1 VSPSEAFARLL
12 DLGVATVKTADV
24 ATALRVTTSAAT
36 KLLGRL
42 AAAKLIVR
50 LRSGLWL
57 LARTAPDPYGLA
69 EAVTAPMP
77 SYVSLQTAL
86 YLHGMIEQV
95 PDVIYLAS
103 LARTQKIATS
113 VGVFSVHHIAPELFD
128 GFETRA
134 DGTKL
139 ATPEKALFDVA
150 YLSGGRSRLFA
161 HLPELELPS
170 RFRRSLLRDWT
181 RRIAAPRKRSM
192 VETRLEAML
201 QRATKAEAIRRDS
214 AAHRR
219 AARTR
224 ATPAAGSDSR
234 GGSLRRAATSRR
246 ARS

>member
-1 VSPSEAFARLL
+1 MTPSEAYGRLL

-24 ATALRVTTSAAT
+24 ASTLRVTTSAAT
-36 KLLGRL
+36 KLLRRL

-57 LARTAPDPYGLA
+57 LARSAANAYGLA

-95 PDVIYLAS
+95 PGVIYLAS

-113 VGVFSVHHIAPELFD
+113 VSVFSVHHIAPELFD

-161 HLPELELPS
+161 HLPELELPA
-170 RFRRSLLRDWT
+170 RFRRGRLRDWT
-181 RRIAAPRKRSM
+181 RRITASRKRSM
-192 VETRLEAML
+192 VETRLETL
-201 QRATKAEAIRRDS
+201 IGLATTAETKRRG
-214 AAHRR
+214 
-219 AARTR
+219 
-224 ATPAAGSDSR
+224 AGAVPDR
-234 GGSLRRAATSRR
+234 PR
-246 ARS
+246 ARLAADGVTRRSSP

>member
-1 VSPSEAFARLL
+1 MISSEAYGRLL
-12 DLGVATVKTADV
+12 DLGVATVETADV
-24 ATALRVTTSAAT
+24 AAALQVTTSAAT
-36 KLLGRL
+36 KLLRRL
-42 AAAKLIVR
+42 AAAQLIVR

-57 LARTAPDPYGLA
+57 LARSAANAYSLA

-95 PDVIYLAS
+95 PSVIYLAS

-128 GFETRA
+128 GFETHA

-161 HLPELELPS
+161 HLPELELPA
-170 RFRRSLLRDWT
+170 RFRRGQLRDWT
-181 RRIAAPRKRSM
+181 QRITALRKRSM
-192 VETRLEAML
+192 VETRLRTL
-201 QRATKAEAIRRDS
+201 VGPATTAEPKQPRDE
-214 AAHRR
+214 
-219 AARTR
+219 
-224 ATPAAGSDSR
+224 R
-234 GGSLRRAATSRR
+234 G
-246 ARS
+246 ARSSSRPARR

>member
-1 VSPSEAFARLL
+1 MRPSEAYARLL
-12 DLGVATVKTADV
+12 DLGVATVETADV
-24 ATALRVTTSAAT
+24 ATALHVTTSAAT

-69 EAVTAPMP
+69 ESVTSPMP

-95 PDVIYLAS
+95 PSVIYLAS
-103 LARTQKIATS
+103 LARTQRIVTS
-113 VGVFSVHHIAPELFD
+113 VGVFSVHHLAPELFD
-128 GFETRA
+128 GFEIRS

-139 ATPEKALFDVA
+139 ATPEKALFDVV

-161 HLPELELPS
+161 HLPELELPA
-170 RFRRSLLRDWT
+170 RFRRGRLRDWT
-181 RRIAAPRKRSM
+181 GRITASRKRSM

-201 QRATKAEAIRRDS
+201 QRATTAEPERVGKPRRP
-214 AAHRR
+214 RR
-219 AARTR
+219 RVR
-224 ATPAAGSDSR
+224 PP
-234 GGSLRRAATSRR
+234 
-246 ARS
+246 ARSGR

>member
-1 VSPSEAFARLL
+1 MSPSEAYARLL
-12 DLGVATVKTADV
+12 DLGVATVETADV

-95 PDVIYLAS
+95 PGVIYLVS

-128 GFETRA
+128 GFEIRA

-139 ATPEKALFDVA
+139 ATPEKALFDVV

-161 HLPELELPS
+161 HLPELELPAG
-170 RFRRSLLRDWT
+170 FRAGRLRAWT
-181 RRIAAPRKRSM
+181 RRIAAARKRSM

-201 QRATKAEAIRRDS
+201 QQATTAKPERAGKPRRP
-214 AAHRR
+214 RR
-219 AARTR
+219 GPVR
-224 ATPAAGSDSR
+224 PP
-234 GGSLRRAATSRR
+234 
-246 ARS
+246 ARSKR

>member
-1 VSPSEAFARLL
+1 MIPSEAYGRLL
-12 DLGVATVKTADV
+12 DLGVATVETADV
-24 ATALRVTTSAAT
+24 AAALRLSTSAAT

-42 AAAKLIVR
+42 AKARLVTR

-57 LARTAPDPYGLA
+57 LARNAANPYVLA
-69 EAVTAPMP
+69 EAITSPLP

-95 PDVIYLAS
+95 PGVIYLVS

-128 GFETRA
+128 GFESRA

-161 HLPELELPS
+161 HLPELELPA
-170 RFRRSLLRDWT
+170 RFRRGRLREWT
-181 RRIAAPRKRSM
+181 RRITASRKRSM
-192 VETRLEAML
+192 VETRIQTILKLAM
-201 QRATKAEAIRRDS
+201 ANE
-214 AAHRR
+214 
-219 AARTR
+219 
-224 ATPAAGSDSR
+224 
-234 GGSLRRAATSRR
+234 
-246 ARS
+246 